1 MTHAKNRRAYRV
13 AVGAVLFFFFFLGNA
28 TAEEPSSTKA
38 RPAKLSGAELW
49 GTTAG
54 RVLGAATMCGV
65 KSERLQLVARRTFAL
80 IDQVGKGESDRAS
93 ADKRMREGLKNGRDD
108 IKEGRSTCQ
117 ATRSALDKL
126 EQRLAQ
132 RP

>member
-1 MTHAKNRRAYRV
+1 MTHAKNQPAYRV
-13 AVGAVLFFFFFLGNA
+13 AVRAVLFFFVLLGDTSA
-28 TAEEPSSTKA
+28 AEQSSTRA
-38 RPAKLSGAELW
+38 SPAKLSGAERW

-65 KSERLQLVARRTFAL
+65 KSERLQSIARRTFAL

-93 ADKRMREGLKNGRDD
+93 ADKRMRDGLKIGRDD
-108 IKEGRSTCQ
+108 ITEGRSTCQ
-117 ATRSALDKL
+117 ATRSELDKL

-132 RP
+132 RR